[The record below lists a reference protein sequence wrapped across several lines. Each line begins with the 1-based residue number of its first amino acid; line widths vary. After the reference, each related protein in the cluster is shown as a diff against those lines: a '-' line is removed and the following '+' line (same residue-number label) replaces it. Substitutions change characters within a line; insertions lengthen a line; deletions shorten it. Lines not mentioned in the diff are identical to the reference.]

1 MNQDP
6 KLTLILFFVVLAVM
20 LQAAAMLGILFA
32 LLKMR
37 REMEGLRSDVRQRLD
52 PLAQAVAAILADSRE
67 PIRSIAA
74 NLAEV
79 SRVLRD
85 RAGQVDRVV
94 EELVERSRL
103 QIIRVDQMAT
113 ELIAKVE
120 STVDAVQRQVMKPI
134 QEASAVLQGVRSGL
148 QFLFSRRRNA
158 RPGETTQ
165 DEQMFI

>member
-1 MNQDP
+1 M
-6 KLTLILFFVVLAVM
+6 LTTILLLVALALV
-20 LQAAAMLGILFA
+20 LQALSMVGIWRSIERLH
-32 LLKMR
+32 
-37 REMEGLRSDVRQRLD
+37 REVEGLRADVRQRLD

-67 PIRSIAA
+67 PIRTITT

-113 ELIAKVE
+113 DLVTKVE

-148 QFLFSRRRNA
+148 QFLFSRRRSP

>member
-1 MNQDP
+1 M
-6 KLTLILFFVVLAVM
+6 LTTILLLVALALV
-20 LQAAAMLGILFA
+20 LQAVSMVGLWRSIERLN
-32 LLKMR
+32 
-37 REMEGLRSDVRQRLD
+37 REVEGLRADVRQRLD

-67 PIRSIAA
+67 PIRTITT

-113 ELIAKVE
+113 ELVARLE
-120 STVDAVQRQVMKPI
+120 STVGAVQRQVMKPI

-148 QFLFSRRRNA
+148 EFLFSRRRNA

>member
-1 MNQDP
+1 MEP
-6 KLTLILFFVVLAVM
+6 KLVVILFFVVLAVM
-20 LQAAAMLGILFA
+20 LQAAAMLGILLA

-37 REMEGLRSDVRQRLD
+37 REVEGLRADVRQRLD
-52 PLAQAVAAILADSRE
+52 PLAQAVGTILADSRE
-67 PIRSIAA
+67 PIRTITT

-103 QIIRVDQMAT
+103 QMIRVDQMAT
-113 ELIAKVE
+113 DLVTKVE

-134 QEASAVLQGVRSGL
+134 QEASAVLQGVRSTL
-148 QFLFSRRRNA
+148 QFLFSRRRSP

>member
-1 MNQDP
+1 M
-6 KLTLILFFVVLAVM
+6 LTTILVLVAVALV
-20 LQAAAMLGILFA
+20 LQALSMVGIWRSIERLD
-32 LLKMR
+32 
-37 REMEGLRSDVRQRLD
+37 REVEGLRSDIRQHLD

-67 PIRSIAA
+67 PIRTITT

-113 ELIAKVE
+113 ELVTKVE

-148 QFLFSRRRNA
+148 QFLFSRRRNP